1 MRNLLVS
8 LLLLLYTNS
17 AFSDHKDLVSLS
29 TTNYPPYFDESLPQG
44 GVLTDLIRT
53 AFIRSEMALNVTWL
67 PFEKAEKYAKL
78 SLKFDGIYSIWY
90 TDERTEWAYYSDP
103 ILPNSL
109 GFFIHKDSQLSA
121 YWNMTYL
128 KASAAKIGVVRG
140 YLNPVELENADL
152 NEVIAN
158 SDRLNIE
165 ALLRQRVDLIVIDKM
180 VAESLINT
188 YFSNQKDNLIWLD
201 PPLEYKMQY
210 LAIAKNAPNA
220 KEKIAAFNR
229 GLTQIKIDGTYQK
242 IMKKHGFDW
251 LLKAQN
257 NWLHSDPK

>member
-1 MRNLLVS
+1 MRNLVVS
-8 LLLLLYTNS
+8 LLLLLSTSS

-29 TTNYPPYFDESLPQG
+29 TTNYPPYFDVNLPEG

-53 AFIRSEMALNVTWL
+53 AFKRSEMALNVTWF
-67 PFEKAEKYAKL
+67 PFERAEKYAKL
-78 SLKFDGIYSIWY
+78 SLKFDGIYSLWY
-90 TDERTEWAYYSDP
+90 TDERAKWAYYSDP

-109 GFFIHKDSQLSA
+109 GFFIHKDSDMSA

-128 KASAAKIGVVRG
+128 KASAQKIGVVRG
-140 YLNPVELENADL
+140 YLNPEELENADL
-152 NEVIAN
+152 NEVVAN
-158 SDRLNIE
+158 SDRLNLE
-165 ALLRQRVDLIVIDKM
+165 ALLWQRVDLIVIDKM

-188 YFSNQKDNLIWLD
+188 YFSAQKDSFVWLD

-220 KEKIAAFNR
+220 KEKIAAFNH
-229 GLTQIKIDGTYQK
+229 GLKEIRRDGTYQN

-251 LLKAQN
+251 LLRDQDRWRRNLVK
-257 NWLHSDPK
+257 